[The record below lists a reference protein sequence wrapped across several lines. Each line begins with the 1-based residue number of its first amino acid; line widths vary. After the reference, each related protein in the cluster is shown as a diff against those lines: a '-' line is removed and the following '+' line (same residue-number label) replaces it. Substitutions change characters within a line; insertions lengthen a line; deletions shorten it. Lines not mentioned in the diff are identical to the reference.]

1 MRDFS
6 ADYILFLSF
15 EIRGYI
21 LNNHKIL
28 IGLESCFKSSL
39 LIFWVTFEIYFYFSA
54 AGVVL
59 CGSRKSLPVH
69 HPKCRL
75 YFISVLCDQRIYSE

>member
-6 ADYILFLSF
+6 ADYILFQSF

-28 IGLESCFKSSL
+28 IGLDSCFKSSL

-54 AGVVL
+54 ADVVL
-59 CGSRKSLPVH
+59 CGNRKKPPRTSSIMQIIF
-69 HPKCRL
+69 
-75 YFISVLCDQRIYSE
+75 YFSPLRSDNIF